1 MQQYL
6 DLLKH
11 TLENGRKKTDRTGT
25 GTISIFG
32 AQSRYSLKDNN
43 LPVVTTKKVHLKSV
57 VHELLWMLRGDTNV
71 NALKDVG
78 VNIWNEWAAGNGELG
93 PVYGKMWR
101 DFPAHEKFGMG
112 VRYRTVDQIKDLE
125 NQLRNNPDSRRLV
138 VSGWH
143 PGLLPD
149 TSITPAQNAATGKQA
164 LPPCHTLF
172 QFICEP
178 MTLQERLDHFEK
190 RDLESFKFHSEH
202 SHDTHEGLDDYNVP
216 KFLLSCQL
224 YQRSGDLF
232 LGVPFNIASYALLT
246 HMLAEAHNMV
256 AHEFIHTLGD
266 AHIYSNHIKQV
277 ETQLKRKPRK
287 EPTVTFNPEKRFDSV
302 LDFGFDDIVVEGY
315 KPHPAI
321 KAEVAV

>member
-6 DLLKH
+6 DLLRH

-32 AQSRYSLKDNN
+32 AQNRYSLRGDK

-57 VHELLWMLRGDTNV
+57 IHELLWMLRGDTNV

-78 VNIWNEWAAGNGELG
+78 VSIWNEWAAGNGELG

-112 VRYRTVDQIKDLE
+112 VRYRTVDQIQELE
-125 NQLRNNPDSRRLV
+125 NQLRSNPDSRRLV

-149 TSITPAQNAATGKQA
+149 TSITPAQNAAAGRQA

-178 MTLQERLDHFEK
+178 MTLEERKGAASNSDAPK
-190 RDLESFKFHSEH
+190 
-202 SHDTHEGLDDYNVP
+202 THEELDALGVP

-246 HMLAEAHNMV
+246 HMLAKAHNMV

-266 AHIYSNHIKQV
+266 AHIYSNHVEQV
-277 ETQLKRKPRK
+277 NKQLKREPRT
-287 EPTVTFNPEKRFDSV
+287 EPTVKFDPERRFESV
-302 LDFGFDDIVVEGY
+302 LDFQFDDIVIEGY

>member
-11 TLENGRKKTDRTGT
+11 TLENGRKKNDRTGT

-32 AQSRYSLKDNN
+32 AQTRYSLKDNK

-57 VHELLWMLRGDTNV
+57 IHELLWMLSGNTNV
-71 NALKDVG
+71 NGLKEVG
-78 VNIWNEWAAGNGELG
+78 VSIWNEWAAGNGELG
-93 PVYGKMWR
+93 PVYGQMWR
-101 DFPAHEKFGMG
+101 GFPAHEKLGMG
-112 VRYRTVDQIKDLE
+112 FRSRTFDQIRALE
-125 NQLRNNPDSRRLV
+125 EELIINPESRRHV
-138 VSGWH
+138 VTGWH
-143 PGLLPD
+143 PALLPNTD
-149 TSITPAQNAATGKQA
+149 FTPAQNAAMGKQA
-164 LPPCHTLF
+164 LPPCHTLY

-178 MTLQERLDHFEK
+178 MTIEERVEWYNKNVSETPLEEGAGVTFEQACNDA
-190 RDLESFKFHSEH
+190 R
-202 SHDTHEGLDDYNVP
+202 VP

-246 HMLAEAHNMV
+246 HMFAKVNNMV

-266 AHIYSNHIKQV
+266 AHIYSNHVAQV
-277 ETQLKRKPRK
+277 QKQLKRAPRP
-287 EPTVTFNPEKRFDSV
+287 EPTIRFDPERRFESV
-302 LDFGFDDIVVEGY
+302 LDFEYDDIIIEGY
-315 KPHPAI
+315 NPHPAI

>member
-25 GTISIFG
+25 GTISVFG
-32 AQSRYSLKDNN
+32 TQTRYSLADGKI
-43 LPVVTTKKVHLKSV
+43 PIVTTKKLFTKGVIE
-57 VHELLWMLRGDTNV
+57 ELLWMLRGETNV
-71 NALKDVG
+71 NSLKDKG
-78 VNIWNEWAAGNGELG
+78 VNIWNEWAAANGELG

-101 DFPAHEKFGMG
+101 DFPAHERYGMG
-112 VRYRTVDQIKDLE
+112 VRYRTVDQIKELE
-125 NQLRNNPDSRRLV
+125 EQLKNNPDSRRLV

-149 TSITPAQNAATGKQA
+149 TALTPSQNAAAGKQA

-178 MTLQERLDHFEK
+178 MTVDERVVWHNENVGTPLMEIGSGITAEQACDEA
-190 RDLESFKFHSEH
+190 D
-202 SHDTHEGLDDYNVP
+202 VP

-232 LGVPFNIASYALLT
+232 LGVPFNIMSYALLT
-246 HMLAEAHNMV
+246 HMLAKAHNMV

-266 AHIYSNHIKQV
+266 AHIYTNHVEQV
-277 ETQLKRKPRK
+277 EKQLGRKPRK
-287 EPTVTFNPEKRFDSV
+287 EPTLKFNSEKAFGSV
-302 LDFGFDDIVVEGY
+302 LDFESADIEIVGY
-315 KPHPAI
+315 KPHGAL
-321 KAEVAV
+321 KGEVAV